1 VANPP
6 INGGGLATKEGL
18 SVSFHSG
25 HRNQRH
31 HVWPF
36 CLCRQI
42 RTEYSTFLGVEAS
55 LAIGGAAIL
64 NLLMPLEGIVVW
76 MPPMKR

>member
-6 INGGGLATKEGL
+6 TNGGGLATKEGL

-31 HVWPF
+31 EWN
-36 CLCRQI
+36 I
-42 RTEYSTFLGVEAS
+42 RLS
-55 LAIGGAAIL
+55 LVLKLALVTIRGAAIL
-64 NLLMPLEGIVVW
+64 NLGTGMFDSYC
-76 MPPMKR
+76 

>member
-1 VANPP
+1 VANPST
-6 INGGGLATKEGL
+6 NGGALATKEML

-31 HVWPF
+31 YVWPF

-42 RTEYSTFLGVEAS
+42 RTEYSTFLGLEIS
-55 LAIGGAAIL
+55 LGNDWWRR